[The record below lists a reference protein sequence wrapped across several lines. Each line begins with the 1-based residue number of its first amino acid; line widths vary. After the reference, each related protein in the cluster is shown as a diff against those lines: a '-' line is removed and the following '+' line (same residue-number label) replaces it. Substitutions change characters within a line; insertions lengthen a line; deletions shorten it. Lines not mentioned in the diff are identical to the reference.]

1 MVEGQGA
8 KRRYV
13 VCGLS
18 HRAVNTYVR
27 PLLPPNGTVGRG
39 KYADEAKLVGILDI
53 DERRVREFLA
63 QEGLDIPVYFP
74 AAFDTMIDETRPDA
88 VIVLG
93 PDGTHAEY
101 IINSLRRD
109 LDVITEKPMVVD
121 CGQACAVIKAEQASA
136 GSVRVTHNSR
146 YPEPHQV
153 MRKMIMDGK
162 IGRVTNV
169 EFVHNL
175 DTYHGASYY
184 RRWNRYREI
193 SGGLTITKA
202 VHHFDLVNWLIDD
215 VPEQVFA
222 FGALNYYGPNGAH
235 NPSRVDGRDYSVAD
249 QMARCPYRMR
259 WSSGDTRDDHL
270 GGDRGPFYVQY
281 SGDSEMYIYDN
292 DITIED
298 TYSAVVRYESGASM
312 SYSLNL
318 STPWEGYILAINGTD
333 GRIETTSYTAPSRIP
348 FPVPEG
354 QRITYLPLFGKP
366 ETIDIRPAVGPHGG
380 SDALLTDDLFRR
392 SSQATPDPLHM
403 RATSREGAR
412 AVAVGEAMWRSVESG
427 SPVGIKSLLAE
438 Q

>member
-1 MVEGQGA
+1 MVEGRA
-8 KRRYV
+8 EKRRYV

-18 HRAVNTYVR
+18 NRAIHTYVR
-27 PLLPPNGTVGRG
+27 PLLPPDGSEGRG
-39 KYADEAKLVGILDI
+39 RFADEAELVGILDV
-53 DERRVREFLA
+53 DERRVRQFLA
-63 QEGLDIPVYFP
+63 REESDVPVYTTE
-74 AAFDTMIDETRPDA
+74 AFDKMIDETLPDT
-88 VIVLG
+88 VIVVG

-101 IINSLRRD
+101 IIKGLQRD

-121 CGQACAVIKAEQASA
+121 SEQASAVMRAEEASA

-146 YPEPHQV
+146 YVEPHRV
-153 MRKMIMDGK
+153 MRKLIMDGK

-184 RRWNRYREI
+184 WRWNRYREM

-202 VHHFDLVNWLIDD
+202 VHHFDLINWLIDD

-222 FGALNYYGPNGAH
+222 FGALNYYGPRGAH
-235 NPSRVDGRDYSVAD
+235 NPSLVDGRDYSVAE
-249 QMARCPYRMR
+249 QKARCPYNKR
-259 WSSGDTRDDHL
+259 WSSGDVRDDHL
-270 GGDRGPFYVQY
+270 GRDRIPFYVQY
-281 SGDSEMYIYDN
+281 GDDSQMYIYDD

-298 TYSAVVRYESGASM
+298 TYSAVVRYRSGASM

-354 QRITYLPLFGKP
+354 QRITYLPLFGEP
-366 ETIDIRPAVGPHGG
+366 ETIDVKPLDGSHGG
-380 SDALLTDDLFRR
+380 SDALLIEDLFRR
-392 SSQATPDPLHM
+392 SSQETPDPLGI
-403 RATSREGAR
+403 RATSREGAH
-412 AVAVGEAMWRSVESG
+412 AVAVGEAMWRSVKSG
-427 SPVGIKSLLAE
+427 APVAIGSLLVG